1 MIPKEIIQDI
11 FTTARIE
18 EVIGEFV
25 QLKRAGSSLKG
36 LSPFIKEKTPSF
48 MVSPAKQI
56 FKDFSSGKGGN
67 VVTFL
72 MEHEAMSYPE
82 ALRWLADKYNI
93 EIPEEKATPE
103 EIAQRNEREALFLIN
118 KFALEHFEQN
128 LWEEKQGRAVGLSY
142 FKERGFTE
150 DIIKKFNLGYCLED
164 GSHLTD
170 AAKKAGYNPDHLV
183 TLGLSKKNDKG
194 YYDFFRGRVIFP
206 IHNLTGR
213 VVGFGGRTLR
223 SDKKIAKYFNS
234 PESDIYNKSKVLY
247 GLYQSKSGILR
258 QDNCLLVEG
267 YTDVISLHQNGVDNV
282 VSSSGT
288 ALTEGQINLIQRYT
302 QNITILYD
310 GDAAGIKA
318 SFRGIDMILEQGMN
332 VRIALFPDGDDP
344 DSFAQKHTTEEINEF
359 VANNAKDFISFK
371 TEVLLKEANN
381 DPIKKASMIKE
392 IVHSISLIP
401 DQITRSV
408 YIRECS
414 DRFEMDEASL
424 NGELHKYI
432 RKQSSSKP
440 NEDTAIQTIE
450 EKAAV
455 AEKIDSIESKGEHHE
470 FELIRLLLRFA
481 DNEVEVL
488 VEDDNGEEY
497 EAKYTIAKYI
507 VESLEQDDIKLE
519 LPLFADIYEIFLQHY
534 QNDKIPSS
542 SYFAHHPQPEINS
555 ISADANSSKYH
566 LSPNWFKMHNIEVK
580 GENEDLIGK
589 VDNAI
594 NNYKLKRLRT
604 IKQLRQDSLK
614 GVYDE
619 NEYHSIMVE
628 INNYIR
634 VISELSKFMGRVTLK

>member
-1 MIPKEIIQDI
+1 MIPKEIIEDI
-11 FTTARIE
+11 FTTSRIE

-36 LSPFIKEKTPSF
+36 LSPFVKEKTPSF

-118 KFALEHFEQN
+118 KFALEHFEHN

-164 GSHLTD
+164 SSQLTD

-381 DPIKKASMIKE
+381 DPIKKAGMIKE

-432 RKQSSSKP
+432 RKQSGSKP
-440 NEDTAIQTIE
+440 QENTSVQTAE
-450 EKAAV
+450 EKTAV
-455 AEKIDSIESKGEHHE
+455 AQKIDAIESKGEHHE

-507 VESLEQDDIKLE
+507 VESLEQDDIQLE

-534 QNDKIPSS
+534 QNDDIPSS
-542 SYFAHHPQPEINS
+542 SYFSHHPQPEINS

-566 LSPNWFKMHNIEVK
+566 LSPNWLKMHNIEVK

-594 NNYKLKRLRT
+594 NNYKLKRLRS

-614 GVYDE
+614 GVFDE